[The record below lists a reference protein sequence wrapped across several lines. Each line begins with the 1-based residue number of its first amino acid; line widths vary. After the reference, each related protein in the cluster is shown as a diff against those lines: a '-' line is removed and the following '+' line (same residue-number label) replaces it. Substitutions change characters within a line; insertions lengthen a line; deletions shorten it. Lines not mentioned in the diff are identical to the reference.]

1 MIHGDAHHL
10 GIAAIPGNRGNG
22 QFDGH
27 WLALVMKHVG
37 MRKIGGLTQHRHVAS
52 MSRMISSG
60 KGLALYMIEERDVR
74 GHSMRQ
80 SLFMRALHVVFQ
92 SPFPRL
98 KTHDAPRH
106 RIVSMHFPI
115 VQPRQP
121 FHVHVCDSRQSVKS
135 TLYASVM

>member
-52 MSRMISSG
+52 N
-60 KGLALYMIEERDVR
+60 EQNDFERQRARFIYDR
-74 GHSMRQ
+74 G
-80 SLFMRALHVVFQ
+80 A
-92 SPFPRL
+92 
-98 KTHDAPRH
+98 
-106 RIVSMHFPI
+106 
-115 VQPRQP
+115 
-121 FHVHVCDSRQSVKS
+121 
-135 TLYASVM
+135 